1 MVVLKKIFLF
11 QEGSV
16 MEKSKGKVQLN
27 EELLDK
33 VVGGAGGQDYPK
45 TVKCSI
51 CGQPITEGCPCPNC
65 TSTRIAN

>member
-1 MVVLKKIFLF
+1 
-11 QEGSV
+11 